1 MSLTITKI
9 TSEKLTVSSA
19 AMPPLYLF
27 RSDTGKVQEM
37 LVPNLPLG
45 GLQSE
50 NYESFDVAF
59 NVDDVLVMISDGLA
73 ELPNKNGEL
82 LEYERIGKCILK
94 NARKRAEEIK
104 AALVGLA
111 DQWSD
116 KLSNPDDI
124 TVMVI
129 KKNA

>member
-82 LEYERIGKCILK
+82 LEYERISKCILK

-129 KKNA
+129 KKKA

>member
-1 MSLTITKI
+1 M
-9 TSEKLTVSSA
+9 
-19 AMPPLYLF
+19 
-27 RSDTGKVQEM
+27 
-37 LVPNLPLG
+37 PNLPLG

-50 NYESFDVAF
+50 NYESFDAAF

-82 LEYERIGKCILK
+82 LEYERISKCILG

-129 KKNA
+129 KKKA